1 MIMTVMHLSLLVS
14 LPPSPRNNSGKPY
27 SVVVPNTETSE
38 RGATRRCGLPQ
49 CHQGPVL
56 ALNGAQTSYE
66 SFRRGVTINPDG
78 PCLGRREVDSEGNA
92 TPFIFET
99 YL

>member
-1 MIMTVMHLSLLVS
+1 MSSPPPRPPLLRS
-14 LPPSPRNNSGKPY
+14 KTGKPY
-27 SVVVPNTETSE
+27 SIVVPNTDTPE

-49 CHQGPVL
+49 AHVGAVL

-66 SFRRGVTINPDG
+66 SFRRGVRVNPDG

-92 TPFIFET
+92 TPFVFET